1 MVIALTTDPSNRRR
15 GFGSAGMAIF
25 WKAWQESR
33 SRFLSALVLLASIVI
48 YAVIMGPGD
57 VARQHYFHPGRPYF
71 YSTYI
76 WDGLFHYALQV
87 LWIWA
92 AFVIALG
99 GLRREKATGAALFSL
114 GLPVTR
120 MRLFLSRSALACAEA
135 IVLGLVSA
143 LLIPIVS
150 FFVGESYP
158 VGQALA
164 FGALMSAG
172 GLVIVAIGLLLSEM
186 FEGEF
191 TAAAVGLCALTT
203 IVLSYKAETLSGWN
217 VFDVMSAT
225 SNVDHTTRL
234 LNGSAPWLGLTVCLL
249 ISIILVIAAGVMVR
263 ARDI

>member
-15 GFGSAGMAIF
+15 GFGSVGIAVF

-33 SRFLSALVLLASIVI
+33 SRFLSALVLLASVVI
-48 YAVIMGPGD
+48 YAVITGPES
-57 VARQHYFHPGRPYF
+57 VARQHDLYPGRPYF

-76 WDGLFHYALQV
+76 WGGLFHYALQV
-87 LWIWA
+87 LWVWA

-120 MRLFLSRSALACAEA
+120 MRLFLSRSAVACAEA

-150 FFVGESYP
+150 PFVGESYP
-158 VGQALA
+158 FDQALA
-164 FGALMSAG
+164 FGALMSVG

-203 IVLSYKAETLSGWN
+203 IFLSYKTETLSGWN
-217 VFDVMSAT
+217 VSDVMSAT
-225 SNVDHTTRL
+225 SYVDRTTRL
-234 LNGSAPWLGLTVCLL
+234 FNGSAPWLGLAVCLL
-249 ISIILVIAAGVMVR
+249 VSIILLIATGVMIQ
-263 ARDI
+263 ARDM